1 MPFERLALRS
11 AALAATL
18 FASFPAFAAEPTGV
32 WVNDTGRGAI
42 EIKACG
48 NKLCGHVVW
57 VKDTTDADGCGRQ
70 ILGDLTSAGGGT
82 WGGDDAWVYSPEK
95 KKKYNVEVTPL
106 SDGTLKVKGYAGISF
121 LSKTMIWT
129 KAPAD
134 LPRCGEQQAAV
145 TPSVPAEKAAPSAP
159 SEKAPSAAA
168 PPVEKA
174 APAPEKGP
182 DVAES
187 EGEGDSVDIE
197 GIVGD
202 VFTRKDGKCKVDTP
216 WVKLD
221 FDCKDK
227 GKE

>member
-1 MPFERLALRS
+1 MLANS
-11 AALAATL
+11 AVKGTL
-18 FASFPAFAAEPTGV
+18 VSFLVGITELNV
-32 WVNDTGRGAI
+32 
-42 EIKACG
+42 
-48 NKLCGHVVW
+48 
-57 VKDTTDADGCGRQ
+57 DTTEIVGVKKGK
-70 ILGDLTSAGGGT
+70 S
-82 WGGDDAWVYSPEK
+82 SPSYPDVIPTQKIVKVEK
-95 KKKYNVEVTPL
+95 KTVE
-106 SDGTLKVKGYAGISF
+106 SRG
-121 LSKTMIWT
+121 
-129 KAPAD
+129 PAD

-145 TPSVPAEKAAPSAP
+145 TPSAPAEKAAPSAP
-159 SEKAPSAAA
+159 QEKAPSAAA